1 MGAERNTKER
11 VMRNFARTGY
21 QEHPSLLP
29 MAAGETV
36 NDILDYLQDEY
47 VEENCFQTRRL
58 VSRISRP
65 DGTTDFYEVEV
76 QVLKTPLR
84 CHPDKAGAMYHA
96 YAANDNEQLDL
107 FDDQG

>member
-1 MGAERNTKER
+1 
-11 VMRNFARTGY
+11 MRNFARTGY

-29 MAAGETV
+29 MAAAESLV
-36 NDILDYLQDEY
+36 DIMDYLQDEY

-58 VSRISRP
+58 VSQISRP

-84 CHPDKAGAMYHA
+84 CDPKGAAMRHA
-96 YAANDNEQLDL
+96 YAANDNDQLDL
-107 FDDQG
+107 FDDQ